1 MAHHTKHVVYAL
13 VEREFL
19 GKYPLV
25 VKVGRTSQSFCR
37 RIAQY
42 PNGSHLIFS
51 IHVRDAQACVD
62 AEAELLMYMRGGSD
76 SRIQPRRDVGA
87 EYFEVGQATVY
98 NGMFA
103 SASKYAW
110 YGEDCGGKQ
119 EECDTPRDESVA
131 SAVESKE
138 TDQERMDRET
148 YVSRVVTVIFDNVVQ
163 ANIECYDTVH
173 AFVEANAT
181 ELSGAVLD
189 QGAFVARV
197 LSNLSASLRCSFTSK
212 KVLSSLKDLG
222 IQPIHYIFDGLLLP
236 RRALRFPDF
245 TRHKN
250 ILRFLD
256 ERCISTT
263 PGDMRPHI
271 STTPGM
277 YNAYVTFCEEE
288 GLHATV
294 ADVVEL
300 AQVVKECGLDTMY
313 TLQKATPE
321 DILQIESQFLLHL
334 MQEQSVSHPRI
345 DDSVSFP
352 AATLFSMFNDWLSPI
367 PGSPKH
373 ETTLIKFGLKMS
385 KLGLRGVSKR
395 RCNTGAVYSFCITDV
410 INDMREKMCPV
421 MGVPASRPILTGC
434 ETLYGEDL

>member
-1 MAHHTKHVVYAL
+1 
-13 VEREFL
+13 
-19 GKYPLV
+19 
-25 VKVGRTSQSFCR
+25 
-37 RIAQY
+37 
-42 PNGSHLIFS
+42 
-51 IHVRDAQACVD
+51 VD

-250 ILRFLD
+250 VIRFLD
-256 ERCISTT
+256 ERCIATT
-263 PGDMRPHI
+263 PGDLRSHI
-271 STTPGM
+271 ATTPGM

-288 GLHATV
+288 GLQATV
-294 ADVVEL
+294 SDVVEL
-300 AQVVKECGLDTMY
+300 EQVVKECGIDT
-313 TLQKATPE
+313 TLQSFTVASANPLAEWLEEVVEVTGEYSDVVWAGDLKARW
-321 DILQIESQFLLHL
+321 IESHYGPAAAVFSNRLVKAFFAGKQGI
-334 MQEQSVSHPRI
+334 EWKDSARI
-345 DDSVSFP
+345 DTICKKGVIRGCKIVGRDVTSCQIQSSTPSWSMVSV
-352 AATLFSMFNDWLSPI
+352 L
-367 PGSPKH
+367 
-373 ETTLIKFGLKMS
+373 
-385 KLGLRGVSKR
+385 
-395 RCNTGAVYSFCITDV
+395 
-410 INDMREKMCPV
+410 
-421 MGVPASRPILTGC
+421 
-434 ETLYGEDL
+434 